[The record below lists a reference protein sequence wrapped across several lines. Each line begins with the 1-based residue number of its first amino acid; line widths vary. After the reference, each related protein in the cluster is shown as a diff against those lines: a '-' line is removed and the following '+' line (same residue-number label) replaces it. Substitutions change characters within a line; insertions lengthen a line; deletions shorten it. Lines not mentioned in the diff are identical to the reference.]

1 MRVMPVAAEYFAR
14 AGSHSSLPVLRALLV
29 SSVAS
34 SAPAALLTEGGHGQ
48 AVRAAAAANAAY
60 DAAWAALRSDCGVL
74 AEGSSLRAEP
84 LWPGRSETS
93 ASLLGDA
100 RNLLRSRPIGADMPE
115 GLVETW
121 KDARRSMHQNGWQF
135 WTQWYDR
142 ALAGEQQPWPLLLEI
157 AIQENDF
164 WEGSD
169 DEVMSR
175 INEIVERYEAEE
187 ATETDEEAL
196 IETAEGNSPNAERV
210 VVNEQ
215 GQFDIA
221 PETGLDADFIALA
234 FERVQNALTDI
245 DPLVTGTGNTYAGLG
260 DIAKLV
266 GNELKRSSHRP
277 LLVYEVLMQAV
288 SNVEGR
294 IKSGELPKNDEAIE
308 RFRSQL
314 SNSAIDILLHDAKV
328 KEVVEKRAEFR
339 AKSLTREER
348 KLIEALTALLI
359 KECAAQ
365 LAEEILADSSDITRE
380 EAEKEAQRL
389 AAYRYG
395 SRVVRIWSLDRQRM
409 DNIAKVASVGGL
421 LATIASWFL

>member
-1 MRVMPVAAEYFAR
+1 M
-14 AGSHSSLPVLRALLV
+14 
-29 SSVAS
+29 
-34 SAPAALLTEGGHGQ
+34 
-48 AVRAAAAANAAY
+48 
-60 DAAWAALRSDCGVL
+60 
-74 AEGSSLRAEP
+74 
-84 LWPGRSETS
+84 
-93 ASLLGDA
+93 
-100 RNLLRSRPIGADMPE
+100 
-115 GLVETW
+115 
-121 KDARRSMHQNGWQF
+121 
-135 WTQWYDR
+135 
-142 ALAGEQQPWPLLLEI
+142 LLEI

-277 LLVYEVLMQAV
+277 LLAYEVLMQAV

-294 IKSGELPKNDEAIE
+294 IKSGELPK
-308 RFRSQL
+308 
-314 SNSAIDILLHDAKV
+314 
-328 KEVVEKRAEFR
+328 KR
-339 AKSLTREER
+339 
-348 KLIEALTALLI
+348 
-359 KECAAQ
+359 
-365 LAEEILADSSDITRE
+365 
-380 EAEKEAQRL
+380 
-389 AAYRYG
+389 
-395 SRVVRIWSLDRQRM
+395 
-409 DNIAKVASVGGL
+409 
-421 LATIASWFL
+421 